1 MSLIAALGLLPAQ
14 ITAPRALVVGGGA
27 GELATTLNTWFK
39 NWTVDVVEP
48 DPTVVHL
55 ARRHF
60 GFDPPVYREG
70 VRVHAGG
77 AGYERVR
84 LLELDGLG
92 WLRQVPAHER
102 YDFVVL
108 DAFDTSDRGVT
119 GMPHAFSTPEFVD
132 ALASSVRA
140 HGVVAGQLFPSDAE
154 AAAFR
159 LQAEGRFASSFLF
172 GHHKLRGL
180 SQWWSYGQRVL
191 VLADRRAAAAAPGTS
206 GKLSPVP
213 LGDPAPISPHISPHL
228 PISVPLGDPACANA
242 TRELHRFAASSS
254 ALSLRHGMPVD
265 LGSLVRGRFYE
276 HRAEPREG
284 AAGMSRA
291 GGVDTLRAGRSCV
304 QASARG
310 IQQDARMEVLPGA

>member
-1 MSLIAALGLLPAQ
+1 
-14 ITAPRALVVGGGA
+14 
-27 GELATTLNTWFK
+27 
-39 NWTVDVVEP
+39 
-48 DPTVVHL
+48 
-55 ARRHF
+55 
-60 GFDPPVYREG
+60 
-70 VRVHAGG
+70 
-77 AGYERVR
+77 
-84 LLELDGLG
+84 
-92 WLRQVPAHER
+92 
-102 YDFVVL
+102 
-108 DAFDTSDRGVT
+108 
-119 GMPHAFSTPEFVD
+119 MPHAFATPEFVD

-159 LQAEGRFASSFLF
+159 LRAEGRFASSFLF

-213 LGDPAPISPHISPHL
+213 LGDL
-228 PISVPLGDPACANA
+228 PPTLMGDTACANA

-276 HRAEPREG
+276 HRAEPREVC
-284 AAGMSRA
+284 MYVS
-291 GGVDTLRAGRSCV
+291 
-304 QASARG
+304 
-310 IQQDARMEVLPGA
+310 